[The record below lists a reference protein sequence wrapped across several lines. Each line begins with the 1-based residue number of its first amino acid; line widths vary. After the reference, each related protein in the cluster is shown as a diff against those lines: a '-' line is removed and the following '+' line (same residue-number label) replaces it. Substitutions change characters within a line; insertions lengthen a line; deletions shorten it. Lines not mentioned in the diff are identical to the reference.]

1 MSATAGDRAYWDR
14 HSTNYARSMLL
25 LGKPLPRVLKLT
37 ETSVSGAGD
46 VLEVAAGTGLF
57 TERIA
62 PHVRQLVATDYSAS
76 MVELLT
82 QRIRDGG
89 LANVQCLQADIYKL
103 EFPPDSFDVVIAA
116 NVLHLVPDLSGA
128 LASLQRVLRPT
139 GKLIVP
145 TFCHNETILSR
156 TLSRALAL
164 TGFPG
169 QRRFTGRSLRSALES
184 AGLQITRSEIV
195 PGVIPIAYVEAVAAA

>member
-1 MSATAGDRAYWDR
+1 MRATAGDRAYWDR
-14 HSTNYARSMLL
+14 RSTNYARSMLL

-89 LANVQCLQADIYKL
+89 LY
-103 EFPPDSFDVVIAA
+103 P
-116 NVLHLVPDLSGA
+116 LH
-128 LASLQRVLRPT
+128 Q
-139 GKLIVP
+139 
-145 TFCHNETILSR
+145 
-156 TLSRALAL
+156 
-164 TGFPG
+164 
-169 QRRFTGRSLRSALES
+169 GRSSGLR
-184 AGLQITRSEIV
+184 RK
-195 PGVIPIAYVEAVAAA
+195 AASFRA